1 MRYAEIVHEKWSKK
15 YKSSINCN
23 NPKGF
28 SQKAHCAGRKKNEQ
42 LEEGKRIP
50 RKKGQP
56 AGSKKHSDL
65 YTDENPK
72 GTIHGLKF
80 ATVKDAEASVSKI
93 RNSGKKHAHKIQ
105 AAVAMEQ
112 RAKAA
117 GKKSA
122 AAVYRKYINAMKKKT
137 KAKNESV
144 ERTITDQDLQQ
155 LETYADR
162 LFASLGIDVEFSKHF
177 KDRVNDPR
185 NAKPIT
191 MAELTRLFKQIYK
204 QHGKPIAQLGPD
216 AEAVMKDMRTDV
228 NIPFA
233 LQWDG
238 KELDLV
244 AKTVMRKPNFAT
256 SNQEFTVEAYMM
268 DLNQDE
274 DMLVLRVKDTDQK
287 HHVEVRGKKNYEIDG
302 YDPKDKLHQ
311 VLDKLD
317 PATVAKLYGGEEV
330 FLNPKN
336 SRTAPAIAM
345 AKKLTTEGS
354 LTEHDLQMLEE
365 GIADILKKLPK
376 NLLAK
381 VQPII
386 KRIPKTAKSLV
397 LVTTLLGVMVNA
409 VAAGD
414 MGKVDVQMDKL
425 NSMATMSTTMDAPAT
440 GNFSLDN
447 VEYDRNYNGDIAK
460 AMAVKPEATK
470 DAMAMYDKLGGISND
485 NYEKM
490 SKMVYDKIED
500 LRKDYQNATA
510 KKGLQGADALQS
522 DEYKEFRKQS
532 NDLKIMLSTAMEI
545 MTKDAGAT
553 GQVIKP
559 NVTPG
564 YTAKVIK

>member
-80 ATVKDAEASVSKI
+80 ATVKDAETSVSKI

-397 LVTTLLGVMVNA
+397 LITTLLGVMVNA

-440 GNFSLDN
+440 GNFSLDD

-564 YTAKVIK
+564 YTAKVLK

>member
-397 LVTTLLGVMVNA
+397 LITTLLGVMVNA

-425 NSMATMSTTMDAPAT
+425 NSMATMSTTMDTPAT
-440 GNFSLDN
+440 GNFSLDD